1 MQFPDQLKITLA
13 SQSVAVDRPPANP
26 LSRNTETSIEELKRW
41 SGSDNS
47 GVAVSYFFRQ
57 YALFV
62 SAQFHLLT
70 YQNGYFKC
78 AGKDL
83 VFNRVHNYGF
93 NLLETHVSSVH
104 FKTIDA
110 NERFSAFHY
119 ILHEQTA
126 QVIDEFRSHIKISPL
141 ILWDNILGSL
151 IWFYANLEQR
161 DPRRTAADLDWLM
174 DAANWSPM
182 RKSHWDRLLGDTSLG
197 QAVSRP
203 LRKTCCLYKELSHF
217 DTCTFCPQSN

>member
-13 SQSVAVDRPPANP
+13 SQSVAVDRLPAKP
-26 LSRNTETSIEELKRW
+26 LSRDTETRIEELKRW

-126 QVIDEFRSHIKISPL
+126 QLIDEFRSHIKHTKIS
-141 ILWDNILGSL
+141 
-151 IWFYANLEQR
+151 
-161 DPRRTAADLDWLM
+161 RT
-174 DAANWSPM
+174 NQ
-182 RKSHWDRLLGDTSLG
+182 GIG
-197 QAVSRP
+197 
-203 LRKTCCLYKELSHF
+203 LSY
-217 DTCTFCPQSN
+217 